1 MSELT
6 FDVLNARAD
15 SFAAAPTLTVTLKI
29 TELSGEL
36 IHAMTLQC
44 QIRIEVQ
51 RRQYSGLEA
60 DRLHDLFGETTRWGE
75 TLKPLHFT
83 TLSLAVPG
91 FNGSVEV
98 DMPLPCTYDFDVS
111 CAKYFHALDDGE
123 IPLEFLFSGSVF
135 SNGMSGFSVS
145 PVPWHSEATYR
156 LPVHIWREMMDQHFP
171 NSAWIRVQRDT
182 LDALQRFK
190 SQQAMT
196 SWDQALESLLGAKG
210 KSH

>member
-1 MSELT
+1 MSELV
-6 FDVLNARAD
+6 FDLFNARTD
-15 SFAAAPTLTVTLKI
+15 PYAAAPTLILTLRI
-29 TELSGEL
+29 SDLSGEP

-44 QIRIEVQ
+44 QVRIEVQ
-51 RRQYSGLEA
+51 RRHYSDMEA
-60 DRLHDLFGETTRWGE
+60 DRLHDLFGETARWGD

-91 FNGSVEV
+91 FQGSTEIDV
-98 DMPLPCTYDFDVS
+98 PIPCTYDFDVS
-111 CAKYFHALDDGE
+111 CAKYFHALDEGE
-123 IPLEFLFSGSVF
+123 IPLDFMFSGSVF
-135 SNGMSGFSVS
+135 SNGASGFSVS
-145 PVPWHSEATYR
+145 RVSWNSEAKYR

-190 SQQAMT
+190 SHQAMT

-210 KSH
+210 NSP